1 VDTVEFRRP
10 VDIGDLVRLK
20 SRVVY
25 SSGDTLKTVMHV
37 EVTVQVVRPERASSF
52 VSNTFHFIFGF
63 SDNVTLRRVLPVTNE
78 EAAVLLQASK
88 HEFSD

>member
-1 VDTVEFRRP
+1 VRFQRP

-20 SRVVY
+20 SRVIY
-25 SSGDTLKTVMHV
+25 ASDDSLRPFMHV

-63 SDNVTLRRVLPVTNE
+63 SENVALRRVLPVTNE
-78 EAAVLLQASK
+78 EAVVLLSASR
-88 HEFSD
+88 HIRE